1 MDFKQKYLKYKQKY
15 LSLKDSFVQGD
26 SLKQKY
32 IALKE
37 QSSFVQSEKIK
48 QKYIALKE
56 QSSLIGG
63 AFKKGDNVDQIS
75 TNRSGIIL
83 ELITAYTV
91 KVQFYDGSI
100 KELPVSDLK
109 KSSLQE
115 SRDVAYIKIN
125 EIDRQIAHLQRIK
138 EKLDSSDYANESDY
152 NYEQNEIRD
161 IESEIMDLKEEKRR
175 LTPRYLP
182 LPVNTGPD
190 PVMANRT
197 RNKFLNKVISN
208 LALQLRRLN
217 LEPLRL
223 TRDTTFAE
231 LNTTEARIKVLEDL
245 LSITRLR
252 GRVNRK
258 YKDLDEHFKTFPKEY
273 PKNAGEKE
281 GAYFKRIN
289 PLKALRRESLDR
301 SNAAKANL
309 EAIDERIRNKTIQLE
324 NFIPLLPEENIS
336 INRTELDTLKASLV
350 LIRTRLAE
358 AERLL
363 KIDNDI
369 FNDLYQQFEVAE
381 KESDLIDANP
391 LIRVYPLPKTF
402 KFKLT
407 DPRILEEFN
416 YFSHEITIID

>member
-1 MDFKQKYLKYKQKY
+1 MQSEKI
-15 LSLKDSFVQGD
+15 
-26 SLKQKY
+26 KQKY

-48 QKYIALKE
+48 QKYISLKEKSSFVQGNSLKQKYLALKE

-100 KELPVSDLK
+100 KELPVSDIK

-115 SRDVAYIKIN
+115 SRDVAHLKIN

-152 NYEQNEIRD
+152 NYAQNEIRD
-161 IESEIMDLKEEKRR
+161 IESEIMDLKEEKRL

-197 RNKFLNKVISN
+197 RKQFLNKVMAN
-208 LALQLRRLN
+208 LAEQVRRLN

-223 TRDTTFAE
+223 TRDTTIAE

-258 YKDLDEHFKTFPKEY
+258 YKDLDEHYKTFPKEY
-273 PKNAGEKE
+273 LRNSGEKD
-281 GAYFKRIN
+281 GPYFRRIN
-289 PLKALRRESLDR
+289 PLKALRKDSLDR

-324 NFIPLLPEENIS
+324 DFIPLLPEENIL

-350 LIRTRLAE
+350 LIRTRLVE

-369 FNDLYQQFEVAE
+369 FNDLFQQFDIAE
-381 KESDLIDANP
+381 KEYDLIVASP

-407 DPRILEEFN
+407 DPTIATEFN
-416 YFSHEITIID
+416 YYSSEITTI